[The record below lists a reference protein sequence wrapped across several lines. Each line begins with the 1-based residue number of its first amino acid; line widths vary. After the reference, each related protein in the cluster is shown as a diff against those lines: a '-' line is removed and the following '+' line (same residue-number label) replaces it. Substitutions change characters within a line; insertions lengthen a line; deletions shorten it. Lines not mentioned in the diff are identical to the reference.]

1 MRQNKPFSGNS
12 IDMVTG
18 PLLKNLLLFSLP
30 LMAANVLQLL
40 FNAADVVVVGR
51 YANYASLAAVGS
63 TTAIVN
69 LVVNLLIGISVGVNV
84 LIARYLGAGNR
95 KDDISAA
102 VHTAVAVALLG
113 GIVLGGIGCAA
124 AEWMLRAVSTP
135 EDIFDL
141 ALTYLYIY
149 FAGTPAIMLY
159 NYGAAALRAQGDTR
173 RPLLFLTVS
182 GVVNIALNLFFVIV
196 CHLDVAGVALAT
208 VISEVL
214 SALLILICLMRAED
228 ELHFSW
234 RQLRIDRRSLMQM
247 SKIGIPAGIQSCL
260 FSLSN
265 VAIQSAVN
273 AYGSIVIAGC
283 SAASSIEGFIYV
295 AMNSFHHAAQTFMSQ
310 NIGAG
315 KYDRIRTILKRC
327 ILCTVVTG
335 VVLSAFT
342 LLLDEPILRIYNED
356 PAVIDAGGVHLY
368 MVATL
373 YFIFG
378 IADVLTGAIRGC
390 GSPVAPVVINLLCTC
405 ALRLVWVAVV
415 DTNTMPVSFVYASY
429 PVSWVLLLTVLTIC
443 WRRLYRKQIF
453 KSMWEKYFKPNLEKC
468 G

>member
-1 MRQNKPFSGNS
+1 MRQSKAFPGNS

-30 LMAANVLQLL
+30 LMATNILQLL

-51 YANYASLAAVGS
+51 YASYASLAAVGS
-63 TTAIVN
+63 TTSIVN

-84 LIARYLGAGNR
+84 LIARYLGAGDRSNE
-95 KDDISAA
+95 ISAA
-102 VHTAVAVALLG
+102 VALIG
-113 GIVLGGIGCAA
+113 GIVLGGIGCMA
-124 AEWMLRAVSTP
+124 AEWILRAVSTP
-135 EDIFDL
+135 EDIFNL

-159 NYGAAALRAQGDTR
+159 NYGAAALRARGDTR
-173 RPLLFLTVS
+173 RPLIFLTIS
-182 GVVNIALNLFFVIV
+182 GVVNVALNLFFVIA
-196 CHLDVAGVALAT
+196 CRMDVAGVALAT
-208 VISEVL
+208 VISEAL
-214 SALLILICLMRAED
+214 SALLILTCLTHADD

-234 RQLRIDRRSLMQM
+234 RQLRIDRRSLIQM
-247 SKIGIPAGIQSCL
+247 FKIGIPAGIQSCL

-265 VAIQSAVN
+265 VAIQGAIN
-273 AYGSIVIAGC
+273 AYGSVVIAGC

-295 AMNSFHHAAQTFMSQ
+295 AMNSFHQAAQTFMSQ

-315 KYDRIRTILKRC
+315 KYERIRGILKRC

-335 VVLSAFT
+335 AVLSALS
-342 LLLDEPILRIYNED
+342 LLLNEPLLRIYNED
-356 PAVIDAGGVHLY
+356 PLVIAAGGVHLY

-378 IADVLTGAIRGC
+378 IADVLIGAIRGC

-405 ALRLVWVAVV
+405 ALRLLWVAVI
-415 DTNTMPVSFVYASY
+415 DTSTMSVGLVYASY
-429 PVSWVLLLTVLTIC
+429 PTSWLLLLIVLTLC
-443 WRRLYRKQIF
+443 WHRLYRKQIL
-453 KSMWEKYFKPNLEKC
+453 PHIADV
-468 G
+468 

>member
-1 MRQNKPFSGNS
+1 MRQSKAFPGNS

-30 LMAANVLQLL
+30 LMATNILQLL

-51 YANYASLAAVGS
+51 YASYASLAAVGS
-63 TTAIVN
+63 TTSIVN

-84 LIARYLGAGNR
+84 LIARYLGAGDRSNE
-95 KDDISAA
+95 ISAA
-102 VHTAVAVALLG
+102 VALIG
-113 GIVLGGIGCAA
+113 GIVLGGIGCMA
-124 AEWMLRAVSTP
+124 AEWILRAVSTP
-135 EDIFDL
+135 EDIFNL

-159 NYGAAALRAQGDTR
+159 NYGAAALRARGDTR
-173 RPLLFLTVS
+173 RPLIFLTIS
-182 GVVNIALNLFFVIV
+182 GVVNVALNLFFVIA
-196 CHLDVAGVALAT
+196 CRMDVAGVALAT
-208 VISEVL
+208 VISEAL
-214 SALLILICLMRAED
+214 SALLILTCLTRADD

-234 RQLRIDRRSLMQM
+234 RQLRIDRRSLIQM
-247 SKIGIPAGIQSCL
+247 FKIGIPAGIQSCL

-265 VAIQSAVN
+265 VAIQGAIN
-273 AYGSIVIAGC
+273 AYGSVVIAGC

-295 AMNSFHHAAQTFMSQ
+295 AMNSFHQAAQTFMSQ

-315 KYDRIRTILKRC
+315 KYERIRGILKRC

-335 VVLSAFT
+335 TVLSALS
-342 LLLDEPILRIYNED
+342 LLLNEPLLRIYNED
-356 PAVIDAGGVHLY
+356 PLVIAAGGVHLY

-378 IADVLTGAIRGC
+378 IADVLIGAIRGC

-405 ALRLVWVAVV
+405 ALRLLWVAVI
-415 DTNTMPVSFVYASY
+415 DTSTMSVGLVYASY
-429 PVSWVLLLTVLTIC
+429 PTSWLLLLIVLTLC
-443 WRRLYRKQIF
+443 WHRLYRKQIL
-453 KSMWEKYFKPNLEKC
+453 PHIADV
-468 G
+468 